1 MTLLIK
7 NVQYFEWE
15 LSSELEELL
24 KSGSIDKQELIDE
37 HFSDSDIS
45 VSIASDDY
53 YEYMEVVNA

>member
-24 KSGSIDKQELIDE
+24 ESGSMDIRELVDE
-37 HFSDSDIS
+37 YFSDSDIS
-45 VSIASDDY
+45 VCVASDDY
-53 YEYMEVVNA
+53 YEYVEVANA